1 MSRTYSDKGIVFKQV
16 NIGEADNI
24 VSILTKYH
32 GRVDAVAKGVR
43 KLTSRK
49 SGSIELANLSSFAF
63 AKGRNLVI
71 ITEAKTINDYKSLKT
86 SLRTNFYIFFIC
98 EVLDNIIKTEDRQKE
113 IFSLTNG
120 LLEMLSTNINLILLC
135 TFILKLMHLS
145 GFDPNLTA
153 CLQCGKQL
161 SEDEKKYASSFDL
174 GLLCSREKNQRNKI
188 TNKQIK
194 SLRYLRSCSLEDSL
208 KLRVT
213 DNEKTDLY
221 ITLLSWLEIIFGKE
235 MKSGKY
241 ILKYKE

>member
-63 AKGRNLVI
+63 AKGRNLDI

-113 IFSLTNG
+113 IFSLTSG